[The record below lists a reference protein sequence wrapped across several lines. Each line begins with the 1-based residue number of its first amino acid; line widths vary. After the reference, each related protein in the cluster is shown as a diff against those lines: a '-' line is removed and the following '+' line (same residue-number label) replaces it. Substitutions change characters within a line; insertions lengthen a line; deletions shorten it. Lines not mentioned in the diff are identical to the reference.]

1 MNSEPKNKGGRP
13 EKPAEERRIS
23 YTRRYLPEHLA
34 KIKAATGAEFDALLD
49 AWQPKT
55 KKPAK

>member
-1 MNSEPKNKGGRP
+1 M
-13 EKPAEERRIS
+13 S

-34 KIKAATGAEFDALLD
+34 KIKAAESSEFDALLE

-55 KKPAK
+55 RKPAK

>member
-1 MNSEPKNKGGRP
+1 MSTEPKNRGGRP
-13 EKPAEERRIS
+13 PKAPEELRVS
-23 YTRRYLPEHLA
+23 YTRRYLPQHLA
-34 KIKAATGAEFDALLD
+34 KIKAALPAEFDALLE